1 MVDYE
6 ASQRQL
12 AQLNTALREERR
24 NVLAQWVSVTYDLKE
39 EDVKAEV
46 ENAVPASIDNSNND
60 LLREKEELQKKLAD
74 MEMMLQ
80 AATSEAEK
88 EDRKAAAD
96 IKIPTSEEVGLS
108 TTGVMIQTDA
118 AAQRL
123 EKELKDQRLKQNK
136 ILQVSVAAFPCWVAC
151 HLGFAILPETL
162 VSTRGA
168 HTFYQCAHVA
178 HVFPSHPSRSVS
190 KTDARVA

>member
-6 ASQRQL
+6 SSQRQL
-12 AQLNTALREERR
+12 VKVSDALREERR
-24 NVLAQWVSVTYDLKE
+24 NVLAQWISVTYDLNE

-46 ENAVPASIDNSNND
+46 QAAVPSGVDKSNQD
-60 LLREKEELQKKLAD
+60 LLREKEELQRKLEE
-74 MEMMLQ
+74 MERKLK
-80 AATSEAEK
+80 AATEEAEK
-88 EDRKAAAD
+88 EDKKAAAD

-136 ILQVSVAAFPCWVAC
+136 ILQVGRHGQCS
-151 HLGFAILPETL
+151 LLP
-162 VSTRGA
+162 
-168 HTFYQCAHVA
+168 
-178 HVFPSHPSRSVS
+178 
-190 KTDARVA
+190 

>member
-6 ASQRQL
+6 SSQRQL
-12 AQLNTALREERR
+12 VKVSDALREERR
-24 NVLAQWVSVTYDLKE
+24 NVLAQWISVTYDLNE

-46 ENAVPASIDNSNND
+46 QAAVPSGVDKSNQD
-60 LLREKEELQKKLAD
+60 LLREKEELQRKLEE
-74 MEMMLQ
+74 MERKLK
-80 AATSEAEK
+80 AATEEAEK
-88 EDRKAAAD
+88 EDKKAAAD

-136 ILQVSVAAFPCWVAC
+136 ILQVGRHGQYS
-151 HLGFAILPETL
+151 LLP
-162 VSTRGA
+162 
-168 HTFYQCAHVA
+168 
-178 HVFPSHPSRSVS
+178 
-190 KTDARVA
+190 